1 MKLYFYMVAYPEGL
15 NGLSLCQANWHLT
28 VTITFAPFEIIYKK
42 YQAAV
47 QIETGQIQ

>member
-1 MKLYFYMVAYPEGL
+1 MY
-15 NGLSLCQANWHLT
+15 LCTIHHVRASVVMIRQKFGRHLT